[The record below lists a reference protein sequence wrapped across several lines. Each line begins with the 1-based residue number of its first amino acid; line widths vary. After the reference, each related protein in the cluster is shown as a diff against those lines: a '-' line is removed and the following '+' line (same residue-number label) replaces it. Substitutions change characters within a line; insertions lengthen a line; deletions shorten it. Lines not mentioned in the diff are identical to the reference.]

1 MYNNNNY
8 NSYGYGGY
16 YPQGNTYNHHY
27 QQQVAQQPNF
37 LQLTFVNSLE
47 EAKAYIVA
55 PNTSIYLRDN
65 NSNKLYIKSC
75 DNTGRSM
82 LEEYDLNRTGSKTP
96 NLSEN
101 IDFNQFVTMSVFDA
115 LKEEYSAKFSEIE
128 KKLGGINE

>member
-1 MYNNNNY
+1 MYNNNY
-8 NSYGYGGY
+8 NSYGYGNY
-16 YPQGNTYNHHY
+16 YPQTQSYNHPY
-27 QQQVAQQPNF
+27 QQQVAQQPSF

-101 IDFNQFVTMSVFDA
+101 IDFNQFVTRSVFDA

-128 KKLGGINE
+128 KKLGVINE